1 MSLNDAQRRQTAAEF
16 AQNLGL
22 SGLTSEQLRKRCG
35 LSARRFG
42 VAIVVRPG
50 ANPVDVW
57 LIRDTLDTAV
67 KEAGKTPVPFSALP
81 EHMRAAAGMWFGVT
95 DQR

>member
-16 AQNLGL
+16 AQNLKL
-22 SGLTSEQLRKRCG
+22 AGLTSEQLRQRCD

-42 VAIVVRPG
+42 LAIEVRPG
-50 ANPVDVW
+50 SNPVDVW
-57 LIRDTLDTAV
+57 LIRDALETAV
-67 KEAGKTPVPFSALP
+67 KEVGKAPVPFSALP